1 METIVFLKFNHC
13 MICIIIFLLL
23 NYSQVRTDLS
33 ENLKFR
39 SKIDT
44 ALFAQI
50 NLY

>member
-1 METIVFLKFNHC
+1 METIAFLKFYHC

-23 NYSQVRTDLS
+23 NYSQVRMNLGDY
-33 ENLKFR
+33 LKFG
-39 SKIDT
+39 SKMGT